1 MIFWLVGIVIEIE
14 QVLRVLDGWFI
25 LVGLLGL
32 LLCGLVNVLFIGC
45 NFYFVD
51 FKVVLFWLVWEVG
64 VVLVDL
70 LLVCYCDE
78 YGWWLWL
85 VGLLVWG
92 ILVMCMVGDDIVEV
106 FVLLGVWLV
115 WDDVLWWVIDL
126 VFMQLV
132 ELGCLCIDVMVWIF
146 GFFCDVFL
154 YVVIMF
160 DDVVWLVVDFDEVV
174 EDNYVCVYV

>member
-1 MIFWLVGIVIEIE
+1 
-14 QVLRVLDGWFI
+14 
-25 LVGLLGL
+25 
-32 LLCGLVNVLFIGC
+32 
-45 NFYFVD
+45 
-51 FKVVLFWLVWEVG
+51 
-64 VVLVDL
+64 
-70 LLVCYCDE
+70 
-78 YGWWLWL
+78 
-85 VGLLVWG
+85 
-92 ILVMCMVGDDIVEV
+92 MCMVGDDIVEV